1 MIAAVIAETLN
12 EMVIVACNWINNSS
26 AWKWWICTNLKN
38 KTMSNNFIY
47 LAGLIGDADLD
58 LEIDR
63 DLETDR
69 SKDLLQ
75 NEITWF
81 TQISSM
87 SKRHDNVARANIT
100 KSQYLLALFGLLLL
114 LGLLLRLLERLLS
127 YFLTCKIILLIMYN
141 SPDNPSH
148 TNSEIVLHSNIKWH
162 MQRSFYRRRNKDKT
176 NNKGARSFNM
186 QKFVRSVAMITY

>member
-1 MIAAVIAETLN
+1 
-12 EMVIVACNWINNSS
+12 
-26 AWKWWICTNLKN
+26 
-38 KTMSNNFIY
+38 MSNNFIY

-148 TNSEIVLHSNIKWH
+148 TNSEIVLHSNIKLH